1 MATEQ
6 ERIEAYRKKIAQ
18 LEARAELKEN
28 RKKTE
33 ATKGLSAD
41 DTRRKI
47 LLGALVQ
54 EEMEKS
60 EGMKQN
66 MIAKLDRFL
75 VRPNDR
81 ALFELPIR
89 NVTQ

>member
-1 MATEQ
+1 
-6 ERIEAYRKKIAQ
+6 
-18 LEARAELKEN
+18 
-28 RKKTE
+28 
-33 ATKGLSAD
+33 
-41 DTRRKI
+41 
-47 LLGALVQ
+47 
-54 EEMEKS
+54 MEKS